1 MFTDGSYPQ
10 LGAGQTIGPGI
21 KKVKH
26 KYQPRQQKVPQKAKN
41 TAKKWPLRKV
51 FLELCKKTANFF
63 GTSLEF
69 GRFQKWRF
77 SRKSLILKER
87 FGTFGILQRP
97 KNTMDSE
104 TIRYNLAT
112 F

>member
-26 KYQPRQQKVPQKAKN
+26 EERSRQQKAPQNDKN
-41 TAKKWPLRKV
+41 MVKKWQLRKV
-51 FLELCKKTANFF
+51 FLEPCKKTANFSELCHGSTWF
-63 GTSLEF
+63 RNGA
-69 GRFQKWRF
+69 F
-77 SRKSLILKER
+77 SRKPLISIKR
-87 FGTFGILQRP
+87 IGTFGIFKHP
-97 KNTMDSE
+97 KNAVDSE
-104 TIRYNLAT
+104 TTCYNLAT